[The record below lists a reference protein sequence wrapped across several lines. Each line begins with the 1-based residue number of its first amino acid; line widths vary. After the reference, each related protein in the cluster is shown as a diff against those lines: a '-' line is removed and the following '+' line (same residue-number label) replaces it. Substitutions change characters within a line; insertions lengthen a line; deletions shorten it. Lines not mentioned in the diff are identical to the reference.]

1 MEQSTFIGMSNLLDD
16 CDMEQQTEQP
26 STFAFDIGMPLL
38 ANFDMTIAKLEQQ
51 IQSAGVVSDN
61 TMYQPT
67 AEIRNTTDFN
77 TDMEQQ
83 TEQTSVF
90 AFDTG
95 MSTMLA
101 NFDMTIE
108 QLEQQIQ
115 FVGVQPAG
123 VVSDNTMYQPTAEIR
138 NATDFNIDME
148 QQTEQTSAFAFDTG
162 MSTMLANFDM
172 TIEQLEQQIQSI
184 GVQPA
189 GVVSDNTMYQP
200 TAEIRNA
207 TDFNTDMEQ
216 QTEQPSAF
224 VFDTGM
230 VQPAGVV
237 SDNIMYQLTAEI
249 RNATDFNTDMEQQTE
264 QPSAFAFDSSMPTMF
279 ANFDMTIEQ
288 LEQQIQSAG
297 VQPAGVQPA
306 GVISD
311 NTMSQPTTKIRNA
324 TDFKKLC
331 IPITRVKKIIKKIMK
346 SDKNVDMFSDDAL
359 VLLAKACEM
368 FF

>member
-1 MEQSTFIGMSNLLDD
+1 MEQSTSIGMSNLLDD

-26 STFAFDIGMPLL
+26 SAFAFDIGMSLL

-67 AEIRNTTDFN
+67 AEIRNATDFN
-77 TDMEQQ
+77 T
-83 TEQTSVF
+83 
-90 AFDTG
+90 
-95 MSTMLA
+95 
-101 NFDMTIE
+101 
-108 QLEQQIQ
+108 
-115 FVGVQPAG
+115 
-123 VVSDNTMYQPTAEIR
+123 
-138 NATDFNIDME
+138 DME

-172 TIEQLEQQIQSI
+172 TIEQLEQQIQSVGVQPAGVVSDNTMYQPTAEI
-184 GVQPA
+184 RNATDFNTEIEQQTEQTSAFAFDTGMSTMLANFDMTIEQLEQQIQSVGVQPA

-207 TDFNTDMEQ
+207 TDFNTDMSTLFDDCYMEQ

-230 VQPAGVV
+230 STMLANFDATIEQLEQQIQSARVQPAEVV

-249 RNATDFNTDMEQQTE
+249 RNATDFNTDMEQQTK
-264 QPSAFAFDSSMPTMF
+264 QPSAFAFDSGMPTMF

-297 VQPAGVQPA
+297 V
-306 GVISD
+306 ISD
-311 NTMSQPTTKIRNA
+311 NTMSQPTAKIRNA
-324 TDFKKLC
+324 TDF
-331 IPITRVKKIIKKIMK
+331 
-346 SDKNVDMFSDDAL
+346 
-359 VLLAKACEM
+359 
-368 FF
+368 